1 MAATEENQLEQQFEM
16 KMLKDNHQRRQQ
28 AIEIY
33 KDFIDPMI
41 LRKGKKSQYP
51 RLLYRQ
57 LHHGASVCFK
67 TTDDEYDFINK
78 FGRGMWD
85 ETCIRYAFN
94 KQDQA
99 TLVDLAHAYGA
110 FDY

>member
-1 MAATEENQLEQQFEM
+1 MAATEENQVKQQREM
-16 KMLKDNHQRRQQ
+16 KMLKDNQQRRQQ

-33 KDFIDPMI
+33 KDFIDLMI

-51 RLLYRQ
+51 RALYRL

-67 TTDDEYDFINK
+67 TADDEYEFISK
-78 FGRGMWD
+78 FGRGMWN